1 MNQLRLKRGFAVV
14 FWESASPGSLEASS
28 HTWAGLSGPAVP
40 LADTAARHREGRGLE
55 LASAPTWLA
64 PRGNPRRRG
73 RDPAGPGRK
82 GRGGGALPGP
92 FKQAAEERGDSAGQA
107 RPSGGSPRSRGPRDQ
122 SRPRRP
128 QLTEAPADWGHI
140 STLTGADQGRRPAAP
155 AAQVVPPAQV
165 GVFRAGRCPPYP
177 LPPHCGDAGW
187 SCRET

>member
-1 MNQLRLKRGFAVV
+1 MPETPIRGLIYLAPESVTRMNQLRLKRGFAVV

-82 GRGGGALPGP
+82 GRGGGGLFPAPSS
-92 FKQAAEERGDSAGQA
+92 KRRRSAETRQA
-107 RPSGGSPRSRGPRDQ
+107 RPDRQGGPRGAAA
-122 SRPRRP
+122 RVTR
-128 QLTEAPADWGHI
+128 AAHADP
-140 STLTGADQGRRPAAP
+140 S
-155 AAQVVPPAQV
+155 
-165 GVFRAGRCPPYP
+165 
-177 LPPHCGDAGW
+177 
-187 SCRET
+187 